1 MEGHNYQKKFKGL
14 DSNHLTAV
22 PALVTSANLALL
34 LLDQF
39 PSLPSQYQHRAAL
52 ALLSTLSLGED
63 EHSLGPSLVE
73 QAVIRRRL
81 S

>member
-1 MEGHNYQKKFKGL
+1 MELIKLLFSSLFQTIL
-14 DSNHLTAV
+14 RMAAV
-22 PALVTSANLALL
+22 PALITSAMVAVL

-39 PSLPSQYQHRAAL
+39 PSLPSQYQHRSAL

-63 EHSLGPSLVE
+63 EHSLGPSLVK
-73 QAVIRRRL
+73 QAVIRRRW

>member
-1 MEGHNYQKKFKGL
+1 ML
-14 DSNHLTAV
+14 AV
-22 PALVTSANLALL
+22 R

-39 PSLPSQYQHRAAL
+39 PSLPSKYQHRASL
-52 ALLSTLSLGED
+52 SLLSTLSLGED

-73 QAVIRRRL
+73 QAVIRRRW